1 MNCSTKDLFFFNCL
15 IQLNYFCTMKYLYLL
30 LLFSISITKLVLPQQ
45 IVINEFMS
53 SNATT
58 IQDSDGDFSDWIEL
72 YNSGNGQIDLEGFMI
87 SDDMQEPD
95 KWIFPSVVM
104 MPGSYLLIFASDKDR
119 YDPAELHTNFKIK
132 ASGEDLILSKPD
144 TTIADHLD
152 PVSVSTDVSYGR
164 FPDGG
169 VDLTFMTLPS
179 PGSQNIASSSVL
191 TVSASGGFY
200 NTPFK
205 TGLSSSVAGDT
216 IYYTLDG
223 SVPNMHSNVY
233 SDSILMG
240 FTHTFP
246 NTISTIPTG
255 PDSLKDQF
263 RKWSPPAG
271 WIPKANVLRAAAFN
285 NGVAVSEIITNTYF
299 VDSNLT
305 EQFPYHIVSINT
317 DSINLF
323 GFEEGIYVPGTYFD
337 SSDPDWTGNYFQ
349 NGDQWER
356 PIHFEYFDDS
366 GNRVLNLPA
375 GTRVHGKITR
385 HGPQK
390 TLRLYSYCAMDNLS
404 FKYPFMLNSNQEEF
418 KRILLRTSYAD
429 GSQTIFKDA
438 MIHDVVKDFN
448 LEMLHFRPVIVFI
461 NGEYW
466 GLHTIRERIDKYY
479 ISSLYDVDPDNLDI
493 LENCASPEEGSA
505 DDYNN
510 MINFIENN
518 DLEEDDNYDYIKT
531 RMDVD
536 NFIDYQI
543 VEIFF
548 SNTDWPGS
556 NIRYWRERE
565 PDAKWRWILF
575 DLDNACYDYN
585 FNSIEFATAEN
596 DSSWQNPPWSTF
608 LLRNLLKNENF
619 THQFLDRFAFHLNHA
634 FQSESL
640 LLKVEEFVDLYDP
653 GMDTHIARW
662 NFPLS
667 HQTWLNDVGFVYDTF
682 FENRPCAITEII
694 LEYFDLS
701 PEEFGFVCGTNIEK
715 KIKSNIALFPNPA
728 HSTVRVKI
736 PDWHSDNARLE
747 VINQNGQII
756 IYQKLHNLLNS
767 VDVNLDISALKPGI
781 YFLRILGEKQ
791 SMHSKLIKTK

>member
-1 MNCSTKDLFFFNCL
+1 
-15 IQLNYFCTMKYLYLL
+15 
-30 LLFSISITKLVLPQQ
+30 
-45 IVINEFMS
+45 MS

-58 IQDSDGDFSDWIEL
+58 LQDSDDDFSDWIEL
-72 YNSGNGQIDLEGFMI
+72 FNCGNEQLNLEGFML
-87 SDDMQEPD
+87 SDDCQEPG
-95 KWIFPSVVM
+95 KWIFPSVSI
-104 MPGSYLLIFASDKDR
+104 MPQTFLIVFASGKDR

-132 ASGEDLILSKPD
+132 TSGEDLILNKPD

-169 VDLTFMTLPS
+169 LDLTFMTIPS
-179 PGSQNIASSSVL
+179 PGYQNIASTSVL
-191 TVSASGGFY
+191 TVSALGGFY
-200 NTPFK
+200 DTPFK
-205 TGLSSSVAGDT
+205 TGLSSSVADDT

-223 SVPNMHSNVY
+223 SVPDINSNIY
-233 SDSILMG
+233 SDSILVG
-240 FTHTFP
+240 YTHTFP

-255 PDSLKDQF
+255 PDSLHDHF
-263 RKWSPPAG
+263 RKWSPAAG
-271 WIPKANVLRAAAFN
+271 WIPKANVLRAAAYN
-285 NGVAVSEIITNTYF
+285 NGVPVSEIFTNTYF

-305 EQFPYHIVSINT
+305 EQFPYHIVSITT

-323 GFEEGIYVPGTYFD
+323 GFEEGIYVPGVYFD
-337 SSDPDWTGNYFQ
+337 SCDPDWTGNYFQ
-349 NGDQWER
+349 KGGEWER
-356 PIHFEYFDDS
+356 PIHFEYFEDS
-366 GNRVLNLPA
+366 GNRVIDIPA
-375 GTRVHGKITR
+375 GIRIHGKITR
-385 HGPQK
+385 HGSQK

-448 LEMLHFRPVIVFI
+448 LEMMHFRPVIVFI

-493 LENCASPEEGSA
+493 LENNVSVEEGSA
-505 DDYNN
+505 DDYID

-518 DLEEDDNYDYIKT
+518 DLEEDENYEYIKT

-543 VEIFF
+543 VELFF

-556 NIRYWRERE
+556 NIRYWREQK

-575 DLDNACYDYN
+575 DLDNACFDYT

-596 DSSWQNPPWSTF
+596 DSSWQNPPWATF
-608 LLRNLLKNENF
+608 LFRNLLKNENF
-619 THQFLDRFAFHLNHA
+619 TNQFLERFAFHLNNT
-634 FQSESL
+634 FQSDSL
-640 LLKVEEFVDLYDP
+640 LLKVEEFVNLYDP
-653 GMDTHIARW
+653 GMDEHIARW
-662 NFPLS
+662 NFPGS
-667 HQTWLNDVGFVYDTF
+667 HQIWLNDLDFVYITF
-682 FENRPCAITEII
+682 FENRPCVITEFI
-694 LEYFDLS
+694 LEYFDLL
-701 PEEFGFVCGTNIEK
+701 PEEFGFICETDINK
-715 KIKSNIALFPNPA
+715 NIKSSITLFPNPA
-728 HSTVRVKI
+728 HSTVRIKI
-736 PDWHSDNARLE
+736 PEWHCEDARLE

-756 IYQKLHNLLNS
+756 IHQQLHNLLGS
-767 VDVNLDISALKPGI
+767 VDVNLDIPDMKPGI
-781 YFLRILGEKQ
+781 YFVRIRGETQ
-791 SMHSKLIKTK
+791 SIHSKLIKTK